1 MSGTN
6 LKKIREQ
13 RGFETCTDLSIAC
26 NGDPSH
32 STIYKIETN
41 AIVNPGILT
50 LKKLAN
56 VLECTLDDFGFK
68 IDQQEAARD

>member
-6 LKKIREQ
+6 LKKLREKK
-13 RGFETCTDLSIAC
+13 GFETCIDLSVAC

-50 LKKLAN
+50 LRKLAHA
-56 VLECTLDDFGFK
+56 LGCTVDDFGFTL
-68 IDQQEAARD
+68 QQEAAHD